1 MSKATIALK
10 AEQVTVVSDKFKNSA
25 SSVIADLR
33 GLTVEQATNLRKA
46 LREEGVE
53 LKVIK
58 NKILSRAADAAE
70 LSDLNNL
77 FVGPSAVA
85 FSDDDAIAPSRVLK
99 KFADEIEAL
108 EIKGGVIDG
117 KVVNVEQINKYAAL
131 PDKDGLLS
139 MLLSTLQAPV
149 RNFAYAVKAVS
160 EAKEEAAEA

>member
-1 MSKATIALK
+1 MSEASIALK

-33 GLTVEQATNLRKA
+33 GLTVEQATNVRKA

-70 LSDLNNL
+70 LSDLNDL

-85 FSDDDAIAPSRVLK
+85 FSADDAIAPSRVLK

-117 KVVNVEQINKYAAL
+117 KVVDVDQINKYAAL

-160 EAKEEAAEA
+160 DAKEEAAEA

>member
-1 MSKATIALK
+1 MSEATIALK

-70 LSDLNNL
+70 LSDLHDL

-85 FSDDDAIAPSRVLK
+85 FSADDAIAPSRVLK

-117 KVVNVEQINKYAAL
+117 KVVDVEQINKYAAL

>member
-1 MSKATIALK
+1 MSEATIALK